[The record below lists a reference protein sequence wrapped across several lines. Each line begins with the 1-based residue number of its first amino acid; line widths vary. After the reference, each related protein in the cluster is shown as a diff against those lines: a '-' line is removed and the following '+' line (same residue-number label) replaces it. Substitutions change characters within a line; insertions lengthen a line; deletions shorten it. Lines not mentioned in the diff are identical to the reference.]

1 MIKSQQ
7 GLRCNAGRASAMFE
21 ALEGR
26 VLMSGS
32 AAGLASAAVPW
43 MTSRDPSLGIPVDL
57 GPTPLPDS
65 NGFTTNLSAASGTP
79 LGANLNGESDRVED
93 HPFTDLVKTT
103 RGFYNLAG
111 RLASNGKTAFANT
124 DANGWPTEDFGLS
137 LADNAE
143 YGTSIPTGVYHMSFT
158 GPAGATVAVRRDAP
172 GGAGPV

>member
-7 GLRCNAGRASAMFE
+7 GLRHDAGRASAMFE
-21 ALEGR
+21 PLEGR
-26 VLMSGS
+26 VLLS

-43 MTSRDPSLGIPVDL
+43 MVSRDPSLGIPVDL

-65 NGFTTNLSAASGTP
+65 NGFTTNLASASGTP

-93 HPFTDLVKTT
+93 HPFSDLVKTT

-124 DANGWPTEDFGLS
+124 D
-137 LADNAE
+137 
-143 YGTSIPTGVYHMSFT
+143 
-158 GPAGATVAVRRDAP
+158 
-172 GGAGPV
+172 